1 MDQQSIS
8 MDFLTFVIDSDH
20 WSFTTS
26 IIVFGCS
33 AITIAIF
40 GYRLTV
46 LADRLADRTGLGEAL
61 TGAFLLGAMT
71 SLPEIST
78 TVTAAMTS
86 HPQLAV
92 SNALGGIAAQTI
104 FLVMA
109 DISYRRA
116 NLEHAAASIANMMQ
130 GTLAIVLLAFPILA
144 AMMPQFQWFFFHPI
158 TLLMFGAYFYGLY
171 LVFRVQ
177 SNPMWHPRQTLETQE
192 DHVDEQTDKQISI
205 WRLWVRFIPV
215 ATIVG
220 LGGWF
225 IAKSGITLSQNT
237 GLSETVVGSLF
248 TAISTSFPELVTTIA
263 AVRQGA
269 LTLAVGGILGGN
281 AFDSLLVA
289 ISDTAYSTGSIYH
302 AISSDQI
309 FLMGLTVI
317 MTSILLMGLI
327 RREQHGI
334 ANIGFESFSILLLY
348 LGGVV
353 YLVFQS

>member
-1 MDQQSIS
+1 MVD
-8 MDFLTFVIDSDH
+8 TTH
-20 WSFTTS
+20 WSLTTS
-26 IIVFGCS
+26 IIVFGIS
-33 AITIAIF
+33 AGTIAFF
-40 GYRLTV
+40 GYRLTL

-78 TVTAAMTS
+78 TVTAAITS

-92 SNALGGIAAQTI
+92 SNALGGIAAQTV

-109 DISYRRA
+109 DLSYRRA
-116 NLEHAAASIANMMQ
+116 NLEHAAASIANLMQ
-130 GTLAIVLLAFPILA
+130 GTLAIVLLALPILA
-144 AMMPQFQWFFFHPI
+144 AMMPSFQWFFVHPM
-158 TLLMFGAYFYGLY
+158 TLLIFGSYFYGLF

-177 SNPMWHPRQTLETQE
+177 SNPMWHPRQTSETRE
-192 DHVDEQTDKQISI
+192 DHVDEQTDKHISI
-205 WRLWVRFIPV
+205 WRLWAQFIPV
-215 ATIVG
+215 AMTVG
-220 LGGWF
+220 FGGWF
-225 IAKSGITLSQNT
+225 IAKAGIALSQNT

-248 TAISTSFPELVTTIA
+248 TAISTSFPELVTTIV

-302 AISSDQI
+302 AITPDQI
-309 FLMGLTVI
+309 FLMGLTII

-334 ANIGFESFSILLLY
+334 ANIGFESFSILLFY
-348 LGGVV
+348 LGGVL
-353 YLVFQS
+353 YLVFE